1 MNRCGI
7 IVSGVATIDRIMIVD
22 HYPRE
27 GTLIDIGEPAIST
40 GGALCNVLLDIHKLD
55 PSIPLYA
62 VGVIGK
68 DELGDRTY
76 AALQRAKHANLSGV
90 VRAGRACY
98 TDVYESKETNQRTFF
113 HQRGANRLLDV
124 DHYDLEFSTAKI
136 LSVGYVML
144 LDALD
149 SPDAEYGTRMARLLC
164 EARRLGMETCIDVV
178 SVQSA
183 KFRETAVPALR
194 HATYCVIN
202 ETEAQEITGV
212 ILRDDAGGLVEE
224 NAAPALRSLL
234 KEGVDKWA
242 VIHTPE
248 ASFGM
253 DKAGAFYR
261 EQGAKLAHGFIKGT
275 VGAGDAFCAGVLCV
289 AHGGGTLK
297 QALRAGNASACSSLR
312 LTGATE
318 GVLPLPEALRLY
330 DQLHHLCEPEDG

>member
-1 MNRCGI
+1 MNRNGI
-7 IVSGVATIDRIMIVD
+7 IVSGVATIDRIMAVD

-27 GTLIDIGEPAIST
+27 GSLIDIGEPAIST
-40 GGALCNVLLDIHKLD
+40 GGALCNVLLDIAKLD
-55 PSIPLYA
+55 NSIALYA

-76 AALQRAKHANLSGV
+76 AALQRAKHADLSGV

-98 TDVYESKETNQRTFF
+98 SDVYESRESNQRTFF

-124 DHYDLEFSTAKI
+124 DHYDLEHSNAKI

-144 LDALD
+144 LDTLD
-149 SPDAEYGTRMARLLC
+149 SPDEEYGTRMARLLS
-164 EARRLGMETCIDVV
+164 AAQGLGIETCVDVV
-178 SVQSA
+178 SLKSA
-183 KFRETAVPALR
+183 RFRETAVPALR

-202 ETEAQEITGV
+202 ETEAQEITGI
-212 ILRDDAGGLVEE
+212 ILRDDAGTLVEE
-224 NAAPALRSLL
+224 NAAPALRALRR
-234 KEGVDKWA
+234 EGVAKWA

-253 DKAGAFYR
+253 DQTGVLVR
-261 EQGAKLAHGFIKGT
+261 EQGAKLAQGYIKGT

-297 QALRAGNASACSSLR
+297 NALRAGNASACSSLR

-318 GVLPLPEALRLY
+318 GVLPLDEALRLY
-330 DQLHHLCEPEDG
+330 DQLHQLCETKDA

>member
-1 MNRCGI
+1 MNRAGI
-7 IVSGVATIDRIMIVD
+7 IVGGVATIDRIMTVD
-22 HYPRE
+22 HFPRE

-55 PSIPLYA
+55 SSIPLYA
-62 VGVIGK
+62 VGVVGK

-76 AALQRAKHANLSGV
+76 AALQRAKYADLSGV

-98 TDVYESKETNQRTFF
+98 TDVYESAETNQRTFF

-124 DHYDLEFSTAKI
+124 DHFDLERSSARI
-136 LSVGYVML
+136 LYVGYVML
-144 LDALD
+144 LDTLD
-149 SPDAEYGTRMARLLC
+149 SPDAEYGTRMARLLS
-164 EARRLGMETCIDVV
+164 EARGVGMETCIDVV

-183 KFRETAVPALR
+183 RFRETAVPSLKY
-194 HATYCVIN
+194 ATYCVIN

-212 ILRDDAGGLVEE
+212 VLRDDAGTLLEE
-224 NAAPALRSLL
+224 GAAPALGALL
-234 KEGVDKWA
+234 QEGVSKWA

-253 DKAGAFYR
+253 DTSGALYR
-261 EQGAKLAHGFIKGT
+261 EQGAKLAHGYIKGT
-275 VGAGDAFCAGVLCV
+275 VGAGDAFCAGLLCV
-289 AHGGGTLK
+289 AHAGGTLER
-297 QALRAGNASACSSLR
+297 ALRAGNAAACSSLR

-330 DQLHHLCEPEDG
+330 DQLHHLCEEE